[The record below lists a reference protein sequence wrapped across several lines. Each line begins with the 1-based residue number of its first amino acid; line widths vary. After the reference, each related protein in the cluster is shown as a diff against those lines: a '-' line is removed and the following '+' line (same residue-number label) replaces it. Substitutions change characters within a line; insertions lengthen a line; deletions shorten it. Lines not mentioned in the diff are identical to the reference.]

1 MTALTEF
8 LGKPIRDPDGE
19 AVASLHDLVVRIDS
33 MASDGATP
41 QADGKSNGQIDGFP
55 PVIGLVAKVKSP
67 SGSRDVFIPWEH
79 VTLLNTKG
87 AQLSSPVM
95 NLLRFTRREGEI
107 VLREG
112 LFDKQL
118 VDVEGRR
125 VVRVNDLDLAQQP
138 DGSWALVGVDISP
151 AALLRRA
158 GMMRLSKRIGK
169 PALISWAQ
177 VIPVADKRADEG
189 AALRLR
195 VPREKLA
202 LVPPA
207 DLARMVEQLTPQ
219 QGADLLTELDEAQ
232 VADTMEELE
241 DEQQGQLLRAMDPE
255 RAADVLEEMEPDEAT
270 DALQSVSDEEAADLL
285 KRMSKEDADEVQELL
300 GYPEDSAGGLMTTY
314 YVAIPDWVTAG
325 EARVA
330 LRNQARAA
338 AADEDDPL
346 PDALSEIYVVAD
358 GKPERPK
365 TPSRPPGGRPRNGA
379 RSQLVDAG
387 ADEHEG
393 RSVSVWSEGRL
404 VGVVTLRDLLLADQN
419 TPIADIMTKPRRVG
433 HPLENQHDAARIIA
447 EDDLLAL
454 PIVDDQGGLLGVV
467 SVDDAIDVIL
477 PPAWKKRIPRVYR

>member
-19 AVASLHDLVVRIDS
+19 AVASLHDLVVHIDS
-33 MASDGATP
+33 EGATE
-41 QADGKSNGQIDGFP
+41 QQGQQPDPFP
-55 PVIGLVAKVKSP
+55 PVMGLVARVKSP

-79 VTLLNTKG
+79 VTGLSTKG
-87 AQLSSPVM
+87 ANLSSPVM

-158 GMMRLSKRIGK
+158 GMMRLSKRVGK
-169 PALISWAQ
+169 PALISWTQ

-189 AALRLR
+189 EALRLR

-207 DLARMVEQLTPQ
+207 DLARMVEQLSPQ
-219 QGADLLTELDEAQ
+219 QGADLLTDLDEAQ

-285 KRMSKEDADEVQELL
+285 KRMDKEDADEVQELL

-358 GKPERPK
+358 GTPSRPK
-365 TPSRPPGGRPRNGA
+365 TPSRPNGGRPRNGA
-379 RSQLVDAG
+379 RSQPVDAG
-387 ADEHEG
+387 ADEHE
-393 RSVSVWSEGRL
+393 RRTVSVWSEGKL

-419 TPIADIMTKPRRVG
+419 TPISAIMTKPRRVG
-433 HPLENQHDAARIIA
+433 HPLDNQHDAARIIA

-477 PPAWKKRIPRVYR
+477 PSAWKKRIPRVYR

>member
-19 AVASLHDLVVRIDS
+19 AVASLHDLVVHIDS
-33 MASDGATP
+33 MDSDGAP
-41 QADGKSNGQIDGFP
+41 QQTDGQAEVFP

-79 VTLLNTKG
+79 VTGLNTKG

-138 DGSWALVGVDISP
+138 DGSWALAGVDVSP

-158 GMMRLSKRIGK
+158 GMMRLSKRVGK

-189 AALRLR
+189 EALRLR

-219 QGADLLTELDEAQ
+219 QGADLLTDLDEAQ

-314 YVAIPDWVTAG
+314 YVAIPDWATAG
-325 EARVA
+325 EVRVA

-365 TPSRPPGGRPRNGA
+365 TPSYPNGGRPRNGA
-379 RSQLVDAG
+379 RSQLVDSG

-393 RSVSVWSEGRL
+393 RTVSVWSEGRL
-404 VGVVTLRDLLLADQN
+404 VGVLTLRDLLLADQN
-419 TPIADIMTKPRRVG
+419 TPIVAIMTKPRRVG
-433 HPLENQHDAARIIA
+433 HPLDDQHDAARIIA

-454 PIVDDQGGLLGVV
+454 PIVDEHGGLLGVV

>member
-1 MTALTEF
+1 MTAFTEF

-19 AVASLHDLVVRIDS
+19 AVASLHDLVVRID
-33 MASDGATP
+33 ATDAGDATP
-41 QADGKSNGQIDGFP
+41 DGEGTPEMFP
-55 PVIGLVAKVKSP
+55 PVIGLVARVKSP
-67 SGSRDVFIPWEH
+67 SGPRDVFIPWEH
-79 VTLLNTKG
+79 ITGLNTKG

-151 AALLRRA
+151 GALLRRV

-195 VPREKLA
+195 VPRDKLA

-219 QGADLLTELDEAQ
+219 QGADLLTDLDEAQ
-232 VADTMEELE
+232 VADTIEELE

-314 YVAIPDWVTAG
+314 YVSIPDWATAG

-346 PDALSEIYVVAD
+346 PDALSEIFVVAD
-358 GKPERPK
+358 GAPALPK
-365 TPSRPPGGRPRNGA
+365 KSSRPNGGRPRNGA
-379 RSQLVDAG
+379 RTLAPDAG
-387 ADEHEG
+387 ANGHEG
-393 RSVSVWSEGRL
+393 RTVSVWSEGRL

-419 TPIADIMTKPRRVG
+419 TPIADVMTKPRRVG
-433 HPLENQHDAARIIA
+433 HPLDDQRDAARIIA

-454 PIVDDQGGLLGVV
+454 PIVDEQGGLLGVV

>member
-19 AVASLHDLVVRIDS
+19 AVASLHDLVVRIN
-33 MASDGATP
+33 ADGATP
-41 QADGKSNGQIDGFP
+41 QADSQADGKTDGFP
-55 PVIGLVAKVKSP
+55 PVIGLVARVKSP
-67 SGSRDVFIPWEH
+67 GGHRDVFIPWEH
-79 VTLLNTKG
+79 VTGLNTKG

-125 VVRVNDLDLAQQP
+125 VVRVNDLDLAQQL
-138 DGSWALVGVDISP
+138 DGTWALVGVDVSP

-158 GMMRLSKRIGK
+158 GMMRLSKRVGK
-169 PALISWAQ
+169 PALISWTQ

-189 AALRLR
+189 EALRLR
-195 VPREKLA
+195 VPRDKLA

-219 QGADLLTELDEAQ
+219 QGADLLTDLDEAQ

-314 YVAIPDWVTAG
+314 YVSIPDWATAG
-325 EARVA
+325 EVRVA

-338 AADEDDPL
+338 TADEDDPL

-358 GKPERPK
+358 GKPARAK
-365 TPSRPPGGRPRNGA
+365 TPSHLSGGRPRNGA
-379 RSQLVDAG
+379 RSQPVG
-387 ADEHEG
+387 ANEPEG
-393 RSVSVWSEGRL
+393 RTVSVWSEGRL
-404 VGVVTLRDLLLADQN
+404 VGVLTLRDLLLADQN
-419 TPIADIMTKPRRVG
+419 TPISVIMTKPRRVG
-433 HPLENQHDAARIIA
+433 HPLDNQHDAARIIA

-454 PIVDDQGGLLGVV
+454 PIVDDQGILLGVV

-477 PPAWKKRIPRVYR
+477 PTAWKKRIPRVYR

>member
-33 MASDGATP
+33 MDSDGATP
-41 QADGKSNGQIDGFP
+41 PADGQPEPFP
-55 PVIGLVAKVKSP
+55 PVIGLVARVKGP

-79 VTLLNTKG
+79 ITGLNTKG

-138 DGSWALVGVDISP
+138 DGSWALVGVDVSP

-158 GMMRLSKRIGK
+158 GMMRLSKRVGK
-169 PALISWAQ
+169 PALISWTQ

-189 AALRLR
+189 EALRLR

-207 DLARMVEQLTPQ
+207 DLARMVEQLSPQ
-219 QGADLLTELDEAQ
+219 QGADLLTDLDEAQ

-358 GKPERPK
+358 GRPERPK

-379 RSQLVDAG
+379 RSQPASTD
-387 ADEHEG
+387 DHEG

-419 TPIADIMTKPRRVG
+419 TPITAIMTKPRRVG
-433 HPLENQHDAARIIA
+433 HPLDNQHDAARIIA

-454 PIVDDQGGLLGVV
+454 PIVDKQGGLLGVV